1 MASLFDM
8 GSKFA
13 KNPQNFVQNAGSQ
26 IQSIAAKS
34 IPAGLDAS
42 ASRLFQSGLNFGGA
56 NIPSLAGGFTAQFA
70 QQDKRVRLALS
81 PGSGPM
87 LYKDPSNSVLSPL
100 ASTGG
105 ILFPYTPTVSVS
117 HTAQYSSPGLAHTNH
132 AQHSYN
138 ASSVDTISVDGYFTA
153 NTADEAR
160 YVFAVLHFLRSAY
173 KMFYGADALRGTPPP
188 VLRLSGYGP
197 HNYNSVPV
205 VLTSFTEIMPADRDM
220 IEVPLAS
227 SPDSATKTMIPTYL
241 PVTMAL
247 LPIYSKNQISN
258 FNLQGFARGDLIGN
272 PGRGGGFL

>member
-105 ILFPYTPTVSVS
+105 ILFPYTPTISVS
-117 HTAQYSSPGLAHTNH
+117 HSAQYSASAPTHSNYI
-132 AQHSYN
+132 QHSYN
-138 ASSVDTISVDGYFTA
+138 ASAVDSISIDAYFTA
-153 NTADEAR
+153 NDPDEAT
-160 YVFAVLHFLRSAY
+160 YVLAVLHFLRSAY
-173 KMFYGADALRGTPPP
+173 KMFFGNDRLAGTPPP
-188 VLRLSGYGP
+188 VLRLSGHGSL
-197 HNYNSVPV
+197 NYNSIPV
-205 VLTSFTEIMPADRDM
+205 VLQQFAEIMPADRDY
-220 IEVPLAS
+220 IEVPGSGTLV
-227 SPDSATKTMIPTYL
+227 PTYIPFTL
-241 PVTMAL
+241 SLM
-247 LPIYSKNQISN
+247 PIYSKNQIGN
-258 FNLQGFARGDLIGN
+258 FSLDSFARGDLIGN
-272 PGRGGGFL
+272 ANGTGGFL